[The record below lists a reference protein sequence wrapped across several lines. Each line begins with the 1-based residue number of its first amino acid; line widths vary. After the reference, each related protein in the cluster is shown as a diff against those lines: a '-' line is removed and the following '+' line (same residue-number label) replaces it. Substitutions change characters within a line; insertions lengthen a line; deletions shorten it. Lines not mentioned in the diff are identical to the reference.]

1 MKTFAPKGNIF
12 GPILPQ
18 FILEM
23 PLSLGAKVM
32 YALLCNYASDKD
44 HCWPSQKTLA
54 TRLACSVSSIKNYL
68 AELVRERLI
77 EVRHENYRSS
87 VYYIL
92 QPEAL
97 RKGAAPAGDQPKSDS
112 GQPESGHINNLS
124 KQQEE
129 KNTPLPPMKPER
141 KDALS
146 SSAPSAGGVG
156 SAELDFETAWES
168 YPRKEAKGF
177 ARMAWFKLLRSG
189 QLPSL
194 QELLSAIAR
203 SSASESWQK
212 EQGRFIPQMANWLR
226 GQRWLDSS
234 LPVSPCVPAPD
245 PRVRQ
250 FMRQKEEQEQLELSR
265 QCREKERLRPL
276 FQAFAAKFDAPDNE
290 AMAFGIWMHLHS
302 LRCAPSAADVPET
315 AGRDIMAFLRERK
328 RQAQEERYLVSLRKK
343 PVSQSH
349 SVEPVPCEKSVASFA
364 TVTACA

>member
-54 TRLACSVSSIKNYL
+54 ARLACSVSSIKNYL

-97 RKGAAPAGDQPKSDS
+97 RKRAATAGDQPKSDS

-129 KNTPLPPMKPER
+129 NPPLPPMKSER

-177 ARMAWFKLLRSG
+177 ARMAWFKLLHSG

-194 QELLSAIAR
+194 QELLSAIVR

-212 EQGRFIPQMANWLR
+212 EHGRFIPQMGNWLR
-226 GQRWLDSS
+226 GHRWLDPT
-234 LPVSPCVPAPD
+234 LPVSSCGSVPD
-245 PRVRQ
+245 PRMRQ
-250 FMRQKEEQEQLELSR
+250 LMRQKEEQEQRERSR
-265 QCREKERLRPL
+265 QCREKAMLRPL
-276 FQAFAAKFDAPDNE
+276 FRAFAAKFDTPSNE
-290 AMAFGIWMHLHS
+290 SMAFGIWMHLHS
-302 LRCAPSAADVPET
+302 LRCAPSAEDVPET

-343 PVSQSH
+343 PASQSH

>member
-1 MKTFAPKGNIF
+1 
-12 GPILPQ
+12 
-18 FILEM
+18 
-23 PLSLGAKVM
+23 M

-168 YPRKEAKGF
+168 YPERKPRALPGWHGSNF
-177 ARMAWFKLLRSG
+177 CAAGSFRRCRSCC
-189 QLPSL
+189 QPLPAPAHRRAGRRNRAALSRKWL
-194 QELLSAIAR
+194 TGCADSAGWTRLCPCHHAFPRLIPVYGNSCGRKKSRNNWSCRGNAGRKKDSALCSRPLPRNSMLPTMKQWLSASGCTCIR
-203 SSASESWQK
+203 
-212 EQGRFIPQMANWLR
+212 
-226 GQRWLDSS
+226 
-234 LPVSPCVPAPD
+234 CV
-245 PRVRQ
+245 VRH
-250 FMRQKEEQEQLELSR
+250 
-265 QCREKERLRPL
+265 RLR
-276 FQAFAAKFDAPDNE
+276 
-290 AMAFGIWMHLHS
+290 MS
-302 LRCAPSAADVPET
+302 LRQQ
-315 AGRDIMAFLRERK
+315 AGTSWPFCGRERGK
-328 RQAQEERYLVSLRKK
+328 LRK
-343 PVSQSH
+343 S
-349 SVEPVPCEKSVASFA
+349 AI
-364 TVTACA
+364 

>member
-1 MKTFAPKGNIF
+1 
-12 GPILPQ
+12 
-18 FILEM
+18 
-23 PLSLGAKVM
+23 M

-54 TRLACSVSSIKNYL
+54 ARLACSVSSIKNYL

-97 RKGAAPAGDQPKSDS
+97 RKRAAPAGDQPKYDS

-129 KNTPLPPMKPER
+129 NSPLPPMKSER

-226 GQRWLDSS
+226 GQRWLDPT
-234 LPVSPCVPAPD
+234 LPVSSCGSVPD
-245 PRVRQ
+245 PRMRQ
-250 FMRQKEEQEQLELSR
+250 LMRQKEEQEQRERSR
-265 QCREKERLRPL
+265 QCREKKCSVLCSGPLPRNSMLPTMKQWLSASGCTCIRCVVRHRLR
-276 FQAFAAKFDAPDNE
+276 
-290 AMAFGIWMHLHS
+290 MS
-302 LRCAPSAADVPET
+302 LRQQ
-315 AGRDIMAFLRERK
+315 AGTSWPFCGRERGK
-328 RQAQEERYLVSLRKK
+328 LRK
-343 PVSQSH
+343 S
-349 SVEPVPCEKSVASFA
+349 AI
-364 TVTACA
+364 

>member
-1 MKTFAPKGNIF
+1 
-12 GPILPQ
+12 
-18 FILEM
+18 
-23 PLSLGAKVM
+23 M

-54 TRLACSVSSIKNYL
+54 ARLACSVSSIKNYL
-68 AELVRERLI
+68 AELVREKLI

-92 QPEAL
+92 QPEGL
-97 RKGAAPAGDQPKSDS
+97 RKRVAPAGGQPKFDS

-124 KQQEE
+124 KQQG

-141 KDALS
+141 KDELS

-234 LPVSPCVPAPD
+234 LPVSSCVPAPRLIPVCGNSCGRKKSGNNWSCRGNAGRKKD
-245 PRVRQ
+245 SALCSGPLPRNSMLPTMKQWRSASGCTCIRCVVRH
-250 FMRQKEEQEQLELSR
+250 
-265 QCREKERLRPL
+265 RLR
-276 FQAFAAKFDAPDNE
+276 
-290 AMAFGIWMHLHS
+290 MS
-302 LRCAPSAADVPET
+302 LRQ
-315 AGRDIMAFLRERK
+315 
-328 RQAQEERYLVSLRKK
+328 QAEIS
-343 PVSQSH
+343 
-349 SVEPVPCEKSVASFA
+349 
-364 TVTACA
+364 

>member
-97 RKGAAPAGDQPKSDS
+97 RKGAAPAEDQPKSDS

-129 KNTPLPPMKPER
+129 KNTPLPP
-141 KDALS
+141 
-146 SSAPSAGGVG
+146 
-156 SAELDFETAWES
+156 
-168 YPRKEAKGF
+168 
-177 ARMAWFKLLRSG
+177 
-189 QLPSL
+189 
-194 QELLSAIAR
+194 
-203 SSASESWQK
+203 
-212 EQGRFIPQMANWLR
+212 
-226 GQRWLDSS
+226 
-234 LPVSPCVPAPD
+234 
-245 PRVRQ
+245 
-250 FMRQKEEQEQLELSR
+250 
-265 QCREKERLRPL
+265 
-276 FQAFAAKFDAPDNE
+276 
-290 AMAFGIWMHLHS
+290 
-302 LRCAPSAADVPET
+302 
-315 AGRDIMAFLRERK
+315 
-328 RQAQEERYLVSLRKK
+328 
-343 PVSQSH
+343 
-349 SVEPVPCEKSVASFA
+349 
-364 TVTACA
+364 

>member
-1 MKTFAPKGNIF
+1 MWGRP
-12 GPILPQ
+12 
-18 FILEM
+18 
-23 PLSLGAKVM
+23 
-32 YALLCNYASDKD
+32 
-44 HCWPSQKTLA
+44 
-54 TRLACSVSSIKNYL
+54 
-68 AELVRERLI
+68 
-77 EVRHENYRSS
+77 
-87 VYYIL
+87 
-92 QPEAL
+92 
-97 RKGAAPAGDQPKSDS
+97 
-112 GQPESGHINNLS
+112 
-124 KQQEE
+124 
-129 KNTPLPPMKPER
+129 
-141 KDALS
+141 
-146 SSAPSAGGVG
+146 AGGVG

-276 FQAFAAKFDAPDNE
+276 FQAFAAQFDAPDNE

-343 PVSQSH
+343 PASQSH